1 MGAAICAGVGI
12 GIFADYSVAEKVEHG
27 TIISNS
33 ETNKMCNCMR
43 NCIGFLTKA
52 MKVSKMFLEN
62 WEPLE
67 ETTRIINNI

>member
-12 GIFADYSVAEKVEHG
+12 GIFADYSVAEKWNMVQSYQIPKQQNVQLYE
-27 TIISNS
+27 
-33 ETNKMCNCMR
+33 ELYRVFNKSYES
-43 NCIGFLTKA
+43 LKD
-52 MKVSKMFLEN
+52 VLEN